1 MHCKHQGKGDAIL
14 FIHGMPTN
22 HMLWD
27 SVIQQLCESHRC
39 FAVDLP
45 GMGETPFTPYTH
57 DYLDRLAKRI
67 EVLRVQR
74 GVKKWHVVGHDAG
87 SAVAVQYAARFPR
100 HVGCLALLSPAIFP
114 DLKPFFL
121 LNALRKPLVGELLAP
136 LMHFVFWQ
144 IAMRR
149 AISCEPKRDVIR
161 AFYKPF
167 SGLTGAWKLM
177 RLVRWGNPEQM
188 LGEIPAAL
196 PSLRMPTLL
205 FQGTRD
211 VLPAAF
217 AERAASLIPN
227 ASLVT
232 LDAGHFIPLDRPNDV
247 ADCLRAFF
255 RVNHSSM
262 DFPTS
267 ARKRTQQGDAPQA
280 LVPATVRN
288 SASVYSS
295 AQYLLS
301 VIP

>member
-1 MHCKHQGKGDAIL
+1 VHCKHQGKGDAIL
-14 FIHGMPTN
+14 FIHGLPTN
-22 HMLWD
+22 RMLWD
-27 SVIQQLCESHRC
+27 GVIQQLSDNHRC

-45 GMGETPFTPYTH
+45 GMGETPFIPYTR
-57 DYLDRLAKRI
+57 DYLDRLAKQI
-67 EVLRVQR
+67 EALRVQR
-74 GVKKWHVVGHDAG
+74 GVKKWHVVGHDGG

-100 HVGCLALLSPAIFP
+100 QVGCLGLLSPAIFP

-121 LNALRKPLVGELLAP
+121 LNVLRKPMVGEVLAP

-149 AISCEPKRDVIR
+149 AISCESKRKVMR

-177 RLVRWGNPEQM
+177 RLVRWGSPEQM
-188 LGEIPAAL
+188 LGEIPATL
-196 PSLRMPTLL
+196 PSLQIPTLL
-205 FQGTRD
+205 FHGMRD

-255 RVNHSSM
+255 RGNHASM

-267 ARKRTQQGDAPQA
+267 ARNRTKQA
-280 LVPATVRN
+280 AVAQAVVSHASLVAGHR
-288 SASVYSS
+288 SV
-295 AQYLLS
+295 A
-301 VIP
+301 VVV